1 MYSLPHR
8 SMLLSIP
15 LCPPHLAAHIPMGRH
30 FFAILEVFSDFAG
43 APAAVVFM
51 TVEVNPT
58 RPSCLQPPTQDP
70 PLFDN
75 KRTLR
80 YKSDKYGFKIQDQ
93 VQSL

>member
-1 MYSLPHR
+1 MAALQASGKCSSASGGLRFPVRPDALPLSLIWNFENT
-8 SMLLSIP
+8 SKM
-15 LCPPHLAAHIPMGRH
+15 
-30 FFAILEVFSDFAG
+30 
-43 APAAVVFM
+43 
-51 TVEVNPT
+51 NPT
-58 RPSCLQPPTQDP
+58 CPSCLQPPTQDP